1 MKHKGM
7 SQHRFKQ
14 NPLEEKFAKKWEEM
28 NTINHSIGNNLLD
41 YMLAEDN
48 NRPQGEV
55 KRRDRV
61 VAATVVQWL
70 GSPVGQNFLNEVLK
84 GNIKN
89 NIIHEDY
96 RGVK

>member
-14 NPLEEKFAKKWEEM
+14 NPLEEKFAKKWEKE
-28 NTINHSIGNNLLD
+28 NTINLYVNLLD

-48 NRPQGEV
+48 NRPMGEV
-55 KRRDRV
+55 KKRDRV

-84 GNIKN
+84 GHIKN

-96 RGVK
+96 RG